1 MSTESNTPSPQEP
14 RGRQLTRKQREVLTS
29 IQRFSAMRGYMP
41 SVRELGR
48 ELGGLAPA
56 TVQHHLSTLRK
67 KGYLD
72 HDGSAHGV
80 RLAGFATPIPTAA
93 PLSFEKGDGPA
104 RPSVPSLNGYDDAT
118 DWDSAPSMQVVVP
131 LLGTLTAGK
140 PLGALEES
148 DEYVPVPASLAK
160 GSAFALRVS
169 GNSLIEDGIYD
180 GDVVVVQPGE
190 RVESGQVAVVLLA
203 DDTATL
209 KRVHLERD
217 HRIRLQPANN
227 ELQNVIVESVRVRG
241 RVTGLI
247 RQFS

>member
-1 MSTESNTPSPQEP
+1 MSVESNAPSPSPDP
-14 RGRQLTRKQREVLTS
+14 RGRQLTRKQREVLTA
-29 IQRFSAMRGYMP
+29 IQRFSALRGYMP

-67 KGYLD
+67 KGFLD

-80 RLAGFATPIPTAA
+80 RLAGYPSSIPT
-93 PLSFEKGDGPA
+93 PVPISFERGDGPA
-104 RPSVPSLNGYDDAT
+104 RASRAVDEAT
-118 DWDSAPSMQVVVP
+118 EWDMAMPSMQVVVP
-131 LLGTLTAGK
+131 LLGTLQGGR
-140 PLGALEES
+140 PLGALEET

-160 GSAFALRVS
+160 GSAFALRVL
-169 GNSLIEDGIYD
+169 GDALAGDGIFD
-180 GDVVVVQPGE
+180 GDVIVVQPSE
-190 RVESGQVAVVLLA
+190 RVDSGQVAVVLLS

-217 HRIRLQPANN
+217 QRVRLEAPNSGV
-227 ELQNVIVESVRVRG
+227 QNVIVESVRVRG

-247 RQFS
+247 RKYE

>member
-1 MSTESNTPSPQEP
+1 MSVESNTPSPSPEP
-14 RGRQLTRKQREVLTS
+14 RGRQLTRKQREVLTA
-29 IQRFSAMRGYMP
+29 IQRFSALRGYMP

-67 KGYLD
+67 KGFLD

-80 RLAGFATPIPTAA
+80 RLAGLPNPIPSPV
-93 PLSFEKGDGPA
+93 PLSFERGDGPA
-104 RPSVPSLNGYDDAT
+104 RPSRALDEAT
-118 DWDSAPSMQVVVP
+118 DWDMAMPSMQVVVP
-131 LLGTLTAGK
+131 LLGTLTGGQ
-140 PLGALEES
+140 PLGALEEA

-160 GSAFALRVS
+160 GSAFALRVV
-169 GNSLIEDGIYD
+169 GDALAADGIFE
-180 GDVVVVQPGE
+180 GDVVVVQPSE
-190 RVESGQVAVVLLA
+190 RVDSGQVAIVLLS

-217 HRIRLQPANN
+217 QRIRLESASSSREND
-227 ELQNVIVESVRVRG
+227 VVESVRVRG

-247 RQFS
+247 RQYA

>member
-1 MSTESNTPSPQEP
+1 
-14 RGRQLTRKQREVLTS
+14 
-29 IQRFSAMRGYMP
+29 MP

-56 TVQHHLSTLRK
+56 TVQHHLSTLRR
-67 KGYLD
+67 KGFLD

-80 RLAGFATPIPTAA
+80 RLAGLPSPIPTAA
-93 PLSFEKGDGPA
+93 PLSFEKGDGPP
-104 RPSVPSLNGYDDAT
+104 RRMPSLEEPA
-118 DWDSAPSMQVVVP
+118 DWDMAMPTMQVVVP
-131 LLGTLTAGK
+131 LLGTLAAGK
-140 PLGALEES
+140 PLGSLEET

-169 GNSLIEDGIYD
+169 GNSLVDDGIFD
-180 GDVVVVQPGE
+180 GDLVVVQPSE

-217 HRIRLQPANN
+217 QRIRLQPASNALN
-227 ELQNVIVESVRVRG
+227 NVIVDSVRVRG

-247 RQFS
+247 RRFE